1 MKKNNIVLFGIA
13 VLCACS
19 VPKERQPLTG
29 GQWGEIKN
37 GSAEEVVS
45 SEVLYWQAP
54 PASKEVLH
62 FYDATAHDGTRSLCI
77 SADGLANG
85 YWNNRVNL
93 KPWSKYRFKGWIKCE
108 NVVAE
113 PQGGAGFRLQGVEVQ
128 LPDFTGKIRQL
139 YLDSLQAESG
149 SPLRFGHY
157 IFTFDPPF
165 EAIFRPRFE
174 IHPVIPVSI
183 SQTVG

>member
-93 KPWSKYRFKGWIKCE
+93 KPWYNCLILPVRKTGLWSVVILRPERTIVSSYHVCWEQKEKQKGKYG
-108 NVVAE
+108 
-113 PQGGAGFRLQGVEVQ
+113 L
-128 LPDFTGKIRQL
+128 T
-139 YLDSLQAESG
+139 
-149 SPLRFGHY
+149 
-157 IFTFDPPF
+157 
-165 EAIFRPRFE
+165 IFRSNVWVRRSSK
-174 IHPVIPVSI
+174 PV
-183 SQTVG
+183 

>member
-128 LPDFTGKIRQL
+128 LPDFTGTQDWTLSVVILRP
-139 YLDSLQAESG
+139 ERTIV
-149 SPLRFGHY
+149 SPYHVCWEQKEKQKGKYGL
-157 IFTFDPPF
+157 T
-165 EAIFRPRFE
+165 IFRSNVWVRRSSK
-174 IHPVIPVSI
+174 PV
-183 SQTVG
+183 

>member
-128 LPDFTGKIRQL
+128 LPDFTRGEWNVVKG
-139 YLDSLQAESG
+139 YKHAYA
-149 SPLRFGHY
+149 SPE
-157 IFTFDPPF
+157 D
-165 EAIFRPRFE
+165 EAAAME
-174 IHPVIPVSI
+174 KAKAYTAKLKEQGAKEWVK
-183 SQTVG
+183 

>member
-108 NVVAE
+108 NVVVE
-113 PQGGAGFRLQGVEVQ
+113 PQGGAGFR
-128 LPDFTGKIRQL
+128 
-139 YLDSLQAESG
+139 
-149 SPLRFGHY
+149 
-157 IFTFDPPF
+157 
-165 EAIFRPRFE
+165 
-174 IHPVIPVSI
+174 
-183 SQTVG
+183 

>member
-62 FYDATAHDGTRSLCI
+62 FYDAT
-77 SADGLANG
+77 
-85 YWNNRVNL
+85 V
-93 KPWSKYRFKGWIKCE
+93 P
-108 NVVAE
+108 
-113 PQGGAGFRLQGVEVQ
+113 GVYVFQ
-128 LPDFTGKIRQL
+128 PTVWLMDTGIT
-139 YLDSLQAESG
+139 G
-149 SPLRFGHY
+149 
-157 IFTFDPPF
+157 
-165 EAIFRPRFE
+165 
-174 IHPVIPVSI
+174 
-183 SQTVG
+183 

>member
-54 PASKEVLH
+54 PARKENFPFTTDLPVKK
-62 FYDATAHDGTRSLCI
+62 FCTSMM
-77 SADGLANG
+77 
-85 YWNNRVNL
+85 
-93 KPWSKYRFKGWIKCE
+93 
-108 NVVAE
+108 
-113 PQGGAGFRLQGVEVQ
+113 QRLMTVPGVYVFQ
-128 LPDFTGKIRQL
+128 PTVWLMDTGIT
-139 YLDSLQAESG
+139 G
-149 SPLRFGHY
+149 
-157 IFTFDPPF
+157 
-165 EAIFRPRFE
+165 
-174 IHPVIPVSI
+174 
-183 SQTVG
+183 

>member
-128 LPDFTGKIRQL
+128 LPDFTGTQDWTLVSCDFETGANDCVIVSCLLGTEGK
-139 YLDSLQAESG
+139 AKG
-149 SPLRFGHY
+149 KVW
-157 IFTFDPPF
+157 FDDHSF
-165 EAIFRPRFE
+165 E
-174 IHPVIPVSI
+174 
-183 SQTVG
+183 

>member
-128 LPDFTGKIRQL
+128 LPDFTGT
-139 YLDSLQAESG
+139 QAESNKSYRGG
-149 SPLRFGHY
+149 SH
-157 IFTFDPPF
+157 
-165 EAIFRPRFE
+165 
-174 IHPVIPVSI
+174 
-183 SQTVG
+183 

>member
-54 PASKEVLH
+54 PASKEV
-62 FYDATAHDGTRSLCI
+62 
-77 SADGLANG
+77 
-85 YWNNRVNL
+85 
-93 KPWSKYRFKGWIKCE
+93 
-108 NVVAE
+108 
-113 PQGGAGFRLQGVEVQ
+113 QRLMTVPGVYVFQ
-128 LPDFTGKIRQL
+128 PTVWLMDTGIT
-139 YLDSLQAESG
+139 G
-149 SPLRFGHY
+149 
-157 IFTFDPPF
+157 
-165 EAIFRPRFE
+165 
-174 IHPVIPVSI
+174 
-183 SQTVG
+183 

>member
-77 SADGLANG
+77 SAEGLANG

-93 KPWSKYRFKGWIKCE
+93 KPW
-108 NVVAE
+108 
-113 PQGGAGFRLQGVEVQ
+113 
-128 LPDFTGKIRQL
+128 
-139 YLDSLQAESG
+139 
-149 SPLRFGHY
+149 
-157 IFTFDPPF
+157 
-165 EAIFRPRFE
+165 
-174 IHPVIPVSI
+174 
-183 SQTVG
+183 

>member
-77 SADGLANG
+77 SADGLRFTRLFQYPLA
-85 YWNNRVNL
+85 
-93 KPWSKYRFKGWIKCE
+93 KPS
-108 NVVAE
+108 A
-113 PQGGAGFRLQGVEVQ
+113 
-128 LPDFTGKIRQL
+128 
-139 YLDSLQAESG
+139 
-149 SPLRFGHY
+149 
-157 IFTFDPPF
+157 
-165 EAIFRPRFE
+165 E
-174 IHPVIPVSI
+174 IHKLRVPS
-183 SQTVG
+183 

>member
-62 FYDATAHDGTRSLCI
+62 FYDATAHDGT
-77 SADGLANG
+77 
-85 YWNNRVNL
+85 
-93 KPWSKYRFKGWIKCE
+93 
-108 NVVAE
+108 
-113 PQGGAGFRLQGVEVQ
+113 GVYVFQ
-128 LPDFTGKIRQL
+128 PTVWLMDTGIT
-139 YLDSLQAESG
+139 G
-149 SPLRFGHY
+149 
-157 IFTFDPPF
+157 
-165 EAIFRPRFE
+165 
-174 IHPVIPVSI
+174 
-183 SQTVG
+183 

>member
-54 PASKEVLH
+54 P
-62 FYDATAHDGTRSLCI
+62 C
-77 SADGLANG
+77 
-85 YWNNRVNL
+85 
-93 KPWSKYRFKGWIKCE
+93 
-108 NVVAE
+108 
-113 PQGGAGFRLQGVEVQ
+113 Q
-128 LPDFTGKIRQL
+128 
-139 YLDSLQAESG
+139 
-149 SPLRFGHY
+149 
-157 IFTFDPPF
+157 
-165 EAIFRPRFE
+165 
-174 IHPVIPVSI
+174 
-183 SQTVG
+183 

>member
-54 PASKEVLH
+54 LPVKKFCTSMM
-62 FYDATAHDGTRSLCI
+62 
-77 SADGLANG
+77 
-85 YWNNRVNL
+85 
-93 KPWSKYRFKGWIKCE
+93 
-108 NVVAE
+108 
-113 PQGGAGFRLQGVEVQ
+113 QRLMTVPGVYVFQ
-128 LPDFTGKIRQL
+128 PTVWLMDTGIT
-139 YLDSLQAESG
+139 G
-149 SPLRFGHY
+149 
-157 IFTFDPPF
+157 
-165 EAIFRPRFE
+165 
-174 IHPVIPVSI
+174 
-183 SQTVG
+183 